1 MRTVERYIGRTL
13 FSHVLV
19 VLLVLLALYFFSTLM
34 GEMGNVGKGSYSTV
48 DALSYSLML
57 LPRQAYELFP
67 LVALVGTILGI
78 GSLASSNELTVL
90 RAAGVSI
97 KRLAWAVM
105 KNGFLL
111 IALVVVMGET
121 LAPQLEKQAHAERL
135 ASLAKSVSINANDGL
150 WARDGKDFINI
161 NRLIPGGRAS
171 GISRYRFEAGQL
183 VAIDYAPQGQYE
195 AEGWLVGPVLSTQ
208 FSDNRV
214 SSSEVAEAHWPST
227 LTPEVVN
234 VATMP
239 PENLALWELFEY
251 VGYLRENNLATGR
264 YETAMWVR
272 LFTPLATGGMI
283 LLALPFV
290 FGSLRAVSIGQ
301 RVMVGSLIGVVFYLV
316 NGMFSRLGIIFD
328 ITPVIS
334 AGTPTLLVYLLW
346 FQLMRRVH

>member
-1 MRTVERYIGRTL
+1 MKIVERYIGRTL
-13 FSHVLV
+13 LSHVAM

-34 GEMGNVGKGSYSTV
+34 SEMGNVGKGRYTSV
-48 DALSYSLML
+48 DAVFYSLML
-57 LPRQAYELFP
+57 MPRQAYELFP

-97 KRLAWAVM
+97 KRLSMVVM
-105 KNGFLL
+105 KTGFVL
-111 IALVVVMGET
+111 ILFVVLMGET
-121 LAPQLEKQAHAERL
+121 FAPYLEKQAHAKRL
-135 ASLAKSVSINANDGL
+135 SAFAESVSLNASDGL

-161 NRLIPGGRAS
+161 NRLLPGGRAN
-171 GISRYRFEAGQL
+171 GISRYRFDGLQL
-183 VAIDYAPQGQYE
+183 IAIDYAPQGE
-195 AEGWLVGPVLSTQ
+195 FEDDGWQVRQVTRTLLTES
-208 FSDNRV
+208 RV
-214 SSSEVAEAHWPST
+214 ELQQVEQEHWPST

-239 PENLALWELFEY
+239 PENLALWELFEF
-251 VGYLRENNLATGR
+251 VDYLHDNGLAAQR

-290 FGSLRAVSIGQ
+290 FGSLRSVTIGQ
-301 RVMVGSLIGVVFYLV
+301 RVMIGSLLGVGFYLV
-316 NGMFSRLGIIFD
+316 NGMFSRLGLIFD
-328 ITPVIS
+328 IAPLIS
-334 AGTPTLLVYLLW
+334 AGTPTLLVYLIW

>member
-1 MRTVERYIGRTL
+1 MKIVERYLGRTL
-13 FSHVLV
+13 LSHVAI
-19 VLLVLLALYFFSTLM
+19 VLLVLLALYFFNTLM
-34 GEMGNVGKGSYSTV
+34 SEMGNVGKGHYTTV
-48 DALSYSLML
+48 DAVLYSLML

-97 KRLAWAVM
+97 RRLTLAVM
-105 KNGFLL
+105 KTGFVL
-111 IALVVVMGET
+111 ILFVVLMGET
-121 LAPQLEKQAHAERL
+121 LAPYLEKQAHAQRL
-135 ASLAKSVSINANDGL
+135 VAFAQSVSLNASDGL
-150 WARDGKDFINI
+150 WARDGSDFINI
-161 NRLIPGGRAS
+161 KRLFPGGRAS
-171 GISRYRFEAGQL
+171 GISRYSYDGLQL
-183 VAIDYAPQGQYE
+183 VAIDYAPQGEFAQG
-195 AEGWLVGPVLSTQ
+195 GWQV
-208 FSDNRV
+208 
-214 SSSEVAEAHWPST
+214 SEVTRTLFSEDRVETRQVEEELWPST

-251 VGYLRENNLATGR
+251 VEYLQENGLATQR

-272 LFTPLATGGMI
+272 LFTPLATSGMI

-290 FGSLRAVSIGQ
+290 FGSLRGVTIGQ
-301 RVMVGSLIGVVFYLV
+301 RVMVGSLIGVAFHLV
-316 NGMFSRLGIIFD
+316 NGIFSRVGIIFD
-328 ITPVIS
+328 IAPVIS